1 MKSSKEAAT
10 KANATLRLA
19 VSQLE
24 EDLLTANTK
33 LQVCK
38 QTNAVPTKHKL
49 LNLER
54 NVRLLSMIIL
64 LENGEL
70 FSFCSASQL
79 SWIA

>member
-33 LQVCK
+33 LQACK
-38 QTNAVPTKHKL
+38 QTNAVPTNYKL

-54 NVRLLSMIIL
+54 NVRLRSMIIL
-64 LENGEL
+64 FENREIFNVL
-70 FSFCSASQL
+70 
-79 SWIA
+79 